1 MESKDSVDSIA
12 DRIRNVPDFPKKG
25 ILFKDITPVLSD
37 IDTLRASIK
46 EMAAPF
52 MDLEIDVVVGIESR
66 GFIFGAPIADV
77 LDCSFVP
84 VRKPGKLPWKT
95 ESVSYE
101 LEYGTDA
108 LEIHE
113 DAITEGQNV
122 LIVDDLLATGGT
134 AEATCKL
141 VSKLGG
147 NIKGLSV
154 LIELEALNGRKRLNP
169 YNVHSLVQY

>member
-1 MESKDSVDSIA
+1 MASKNSVESIA
-12 DRIRNVPDFPKKG
+12 DRIRDVPDFPKKG
-25 ILFKDITPVLSD
+25 IVFKDITPVLSD
-37 IDTLRASIK
+37 INTLRASVK

-66 GFIFGAPIADV
+66 GFIFGAPIADI
-77 LDCSFVP
+77 LNCSFVP
-84 VRKPGKLPWKT
+84 VRKSGKLPWKT
-95 ESVSYE
+95 KSVSYE
-101 LEYGTDA
+101 LEYGTDT

-113 DAITEGQNV
+113 DAINVGQNV

-141 VSKLGG
+141 VKETGG
-147 NIKGLSV
+147 KIIGLTV
-154 LIELEALNGRKRLNP
+154 LIELKFLKAREKLNQ

>member
-1 MESKDSVDSIA
+1 MKSKDSVDSIA
-12 DRIRNVPDFPKKG
+12 DRIRDVPDFPKKG

-52 MDLEIDVVVGIESR
+52 VDYRIDVVVGIESR

-77 LDCSFVP
+77 LNCSFVP

-95 ESVSYE
+95 ETVSYE

-113 DAITEGQNV
+113 DAITEGQHV

-154 LIELEALNGRKRLNP
+154 LIELEDLNGRKRLNQ

>member
-1 MESKDSVDSIA
+1 MYSIKDLVRDVR
-12 DRIRNVPDFPKKG
+12 DYPKPG
-25 ILFKDITPVLSD
+25 IVFKDITPILSD
-37 IDTLRASIK
+37 IDALRTSIK

-52 MDLEIDVVVGIESR
+52 TNLGIDIVVGIESR
-66 GFIFGAPIADV
+66 GFIFGAPIAD
-77 LDCSFVP
+77 LLNAGFVP

-95 ESVSYE
+95 KSVSYE

-154 LIELEALNGRKRLNP
+154 LIELEDLNGRKRLNQ

>member
-1 MESKDSVDSIA
+1 MESKNSVDRIA
-12 DRIRNVPDFPKKG
+12 DRIRDVPDFPKKG

-37 IDTLRASIK
+37 IDTLRASVK

-77 LDCSFVP
+77 LNCSFVP

-95 ESVSYE
+95 ESISYE

-113 DAITEGQNV
+113 DAITKGQNV

-154 LIELEALNGRKRLNP
+154 LIELEALNGRKRLNQ

>member
-1 MESKDSVDSIA
+1 MGSKDSVDSIA
-12 DRIRNVPDFPKKG
+12 DRIRDVPDFPKKG

-52 MDLEIDVVVGIESR
+52 VDYRIDVVVGIESR
-66 GFIFGAPIADV
+66 GFIFGAPIADI
-77 LDCSFVP
+77 LNCSFIP

-108 LEIHE
+108 LEIHK
-113 DAITEGQNV
+113 DAIAERQSV

-154 LIELEALNGRKRLNP
+154 LIELEDLNGRKRLNQ

>member
-1 MESKDSVDSIA
+1 MCSIEDVEKIA
-12 DRIRNVPDFPKKG
+12 SRIRNVPDFPKKG
-25 ILFKDITPVLSD
+25 IMFKDITPVLSD
-37 IDTLRASIK
+37 IHTLRASVK
-46 EMAAPF
+46 EMVAPF
-52 MDLEIDVVVGIESR
+52 VNSGIDIVVGIESR
-66 GFIFGAPIADV
+66 GFIFGAPIADM
-77 LDCSFVP
+77 LNCSFVP

-108 LEIHE
+108 LEIHK
-113 DAITEGQNV
+113 DAIAEGQNV

-154 LIELEALNGRKRLNP
+154 LIELEDLNGKKRLNQ

>member
-12 DRIRNVPDFPKKG
+12 DRIRDVPDFPKKG

-37 IDTLRASIK
+37 IDTLRASVK

-77 LDCSFVP
+77 LNCSFVP

-141 VSKLGG
+141 VSKLDG

-154 LIELEALNGRKRLNP
+154 LIELENLNGRKRLNQ

>member
-12 DRIRNVPDFPKKG
+12 DRIRDVPDFPKKG

-37 IDTLRASIK
+37 IDTLRASVK
-46 EMAAPF
+46 EMASPF
-52 MDLEIDVVVGIESR
+52 VDLRIDVVVGIESR

-77 LDCSFVP
+77 LNCSFVP

-108 LEIHE
+108 LEIHK
-113 DAITEGQNV
+113 DAIAEGQSV

-154 LIELEALNGRKRLNP
+154 LIELEDLNGRKRLNQ

>member
-12 DRIRNVPDFPKKG
+12 DRIRDVPDFPKKG

-52 MDLEIDVVVGIESR
+52 VNLRIDVVVGIESR

-77 LDCSFVP
+77 LNCSFVP
-84 VRKPGKLPWKT
+84 VRTPGKLPWKT
-95 ESVSYE
+95 ESVSYK

-108 LEIHE
+108 LEIHK
-113 DAITEGQNV
+113 DAIAEGQSV

-154 LIELEALNGRKRLNP
+154 LIELEDLNGRKRLNQ

>member
-1 MESKDSVDSIA
+1 MYNIKDL
-12 DRIRNVPDFPKKG
+12 IRDVKDYPKPG
-25 ILFKDITPVLSD
+25 IVFKDITPVLSD
-37 IDTLRASIK
+37 IDALRTSIK

-52 MDLEIDVVVGIESR
+52 TNLGIDIVVGIESR
-66 GFIFGAPIADV
+66 GFIFGAPIAD
-77 LDCSFVP
+77 LLNAGFVP

-95 ESVSYE
+95 KSVSYE

-108 LEIHE
+108 LEIHK
-113 DAITEGQNV
+113 DAITEGQDV

-154 LIELEALNGRKRLNP
+154 LIELEDLNGRKRLNQ

>member
-12 DRIRNVPDFPKKG
+12 DRIRDVPDFPKKG

-37 IDTLRASIK
+37 IDTLRASVK

-52 MDLEIDVVVGIESR
+52 VDLRIDVVVGIESR

-77 LDCSFVP
+77 LNCSFVP

-108 LEIHE
+108 LEIHK
-113 DAITEGQNV
+113 DAIAKGQSV

-147 NIKGLSV
+147 NIKGLSL
-154 LIELEALNGRKRLNP
+154 LIELEDLNGRKRLNQ

>member
-1 MESKDSVDSIA
+1 MESKDSVESIA
-12 DRIRNVPDFPKKG
+12 DRIRDVPDFPKKG

-52 MDLEIDVVVGIESR
+52 VNLRIDVVVGIESR

-77 LDCSFVP
+77 LNCSFVP

-108 LEIHE
+108 LEIHK
-113 DAITEGQNV
+113 DAIAEGQSV

-154 LIELEALNGRKRLNP
+154 LIELEDLNGRKRLNQ

>member
-1 MESKDSVDSIA
+1 MESKDSIA
-12 DRIRNVPDFPKKG
+12 DRIRDVPDFPKKG

-52 MDLEIDVVVGIESR
+52 VDLKIDVVVGIESR

-77 LDCSFVP
+77 LNCSFVP

-154 LIELEALNGRKRLNP
+154 LIELEALNGRKRLNQ

>member
-12 DRIRNVPDFPKKG
+12 DRIRDVPDFPKKG

-46 EMAAPF
+46 EMATPF

-77 LDCSFVP
+77 LNCSFVP

-113 DAITEGQNV
+113 DAITKGQNV

-147 NIKGLSV
+147 NIKGLSL
-154 LIELEALNGRKRLNP
+154 LIELEGLNGRKRLNQ

>member
-12 DRIRNVPDFPKKG
+12 DRIRDVPDFPKKG

-52 MDLEIDVVVGIESR
+52 VDLRIDVVVGIESR

-77 LDCSFVP
+77 LNCSFVP

-108 LEIHE
+108 LEIHK
-113 DAITEGQNV
+113 DAIIEGQNV

-154 LIELEALNGRKRLNP
+154 LIELEDLNGRKKLNQ
-169 YNVHSLVQY
+169 YNVHSLVKY

>member
-12 DRIRNVPDFPKKG
+12 DRIRDVPDFPKKG
-25 ILFKDITPVLSD
+25 ILFKDITPVLSN

-77 LDCSFVP
+77 LNCSFVP

>member
-1 MESKDSVDSIA
+1 MASSKVIRDIK
-12 DRIRNVPDFPKKG
+12 DRIRDVPDFPKKG
-25 ILFKDITPVLSD
+25 IMFKDITSVLSD
-37 IDTLRASIK
+37 IDALRTSIK

-52 MDLEIDVVVGIESR
+52 TNLGIDIVVGIESR
-66 GFIFGAPIADV
+66 GFIFGAPIAD
-77 LDCSFVP
+77 LLNAGFVP

-95 ESVSYE
+95 KSVSYE

-154 LIELEALNGRKRLNP
+154 LIELEDLNGRKRLNQ

>member
-12 DRIRNVPDFPKKG
+12 DRIRDVPDFPKKG

-52 MDLEIDVVVGIESR
+52 MDFEIDVVVGIESR

-77 LDCSFVP
+77 LNCSFVP

-101 LEYGTDA
+101 LEYGTDV
-108 LEIHE
+108 LEIHK

-154 LIELEALNGRKRLNP
+154 LIELEDLNGRKRLNQ

>member
-12 DRIRNVPDFPKKG
+12 DRIRDVPDFPKKG

-52 MDLEIDVVVGIESR
+52 VDLRIDVVVGIESR

-77 LDCSFVP
+77 LNCSFVP

-108 LEIHE
+108 LEIHK

-154 LIELEALNGRKRLNP
+154 LIELEDLNGRKKLNQ
-169 YNVHSLVQY
+169 YNVHSLVKY

>member
-12 DRIRNVPDFPKKG
+12 DRIRDVPDFPKKG

>member
-1 MESKDSVDSIA
+1 MESKNSVDSIA
-12 DRIRNVPDFPKKG
+12 DRIRDVPDFPKKG

-52 MDLEIDVVVGIESR
+52 VDLRIDVVVGIESR

-77 LDCSFVP
+77 LNCSFVP

-95 ESVSYE
+95 KSVSYE

-147 NIKGLSV
+147 NIKGLSL
-154 LIELEALNGRKRLNP
+154 LIELEGLNGRKRLNQ

>member
-12 DRIRNVPDFPKKG
+12 DRIRDVPDFPKKG

-37 IDTLRASIK
+37 IDTLRASVK

-52 MDLEIDVVVGIESR
+52 MDLRIDVVVGIESR

-77 LDCSFVP
+77 LNCSFVP

-108 LEIHE
+108 LEIHK
-113 DAITEGQNV
+113 DAIAEGQSV

-154 LIELEALNGRKRLNP
+154 LIELEDLNGRKRLNQ

>member
-1 MESKDSVDSIA
+1 MYKIKELIRDVKDY
-12 DRIRNVPDFPKKG
+12 PKLG
-25 ILFKDITPVLSD
+25 IVFKDITPVLAD
-37 IDTLRASIK
+37 IDALRTSIK

-52 MDLEIDVVVGIESR
+52 TNLGIDIVVGIESR
-66 GFIFGAPIADV
+66 GFIFGAPIAD
-77 LDCSFVP
+77 LLNAGFVP

>member
-1 MESKDSVDSIA
+1 MESKESVDSIA
-12 DRIRNVPDFPKKG
+12 DRIRDVPNFPKKG
-25 ILFKDITPVLSD
+25 ILFKDITPVLLD

-46 EMAAPF
+46 EMADPF

-77 LDCSFVP
+77 LNCSFVP

-108 LEIHE
+108 LEIHK

-154 LIELEALNGRKRLNP
+154 LIELEALNGRKRLNQ

>member
-1 MESKDSVDSIA
+1 MYSIKDLV
-12 DRIRNVPDFPKKG
+12 RNVRDYPKPG
-25 ILFKDITPVLSD
+25 IVFKDITPILSN
-37 IDTLRASIK
+37 IDALRTSIK

-52 MDLEIDVVVGIESR
+52 TNLGIDIVVGIESR
-66 GFIFGAPIADV
+66 GFIFGAPIAD
-77 LDCSFVP
+77 LLNAGFVP

-95 ESVSYE
+95 KSVSYE

-154 LIELEALNGRKRLNP
+154 LIELEDLNGRKRLNQ